1 MHWKFS
7 PRRACRRLGIAA
19 LALAALPVLAQTPPV
34 SASSLAEAFAQAWA
48 RQPEQAGTAARR
60 DAGQAQREAANRW
73 TPEPPALEAAL
84 KSDRLTGNDGA
95 REIEAGVAVPLWL
108 PREQGLVQAQ
118 ADAEGLALE
127 SRLRAAQ
134 WRLAGELREAWWALQ
149 LALLEQQAA
158 AAREDSA
165 TRLARDVARRVAS
178 GDLARADRNQADGAL
193 ALAEADS
200 AQAALAVVQARQAL
214 AALGVQPVAGNA
226 DTCAAAEPLPPAQAD
241 PADATHPALAELD
254 DRARLAAHAQDL
266 AAVRKRANPEL
277 ALLVTRERGARGES
291 NAHSLSFG
299 VRVPLGAASAHR
311 AKVATASAERIEAE
325 QQRALQAQRLA
336 ADAAVARA
344 RLAAAEAVATAAARR
359 TALAVQTRGFFE
371 TSFRLG
377 ETDLP
382 NRLRVELEA
391 YEAERQ
397 GARARVAV
405 HQAVSALRQA
415 LGLLPQ

>member
-7 PRRACRRLGIAA
+7 PRRASHRLGAA
-19 LALAALPVLAQTPPV
+19 VLALASLPSLAQTPP
-34 SASSLAEAFAQAWA
+34 APATSLAEAFAQAWA
-48 RQPEQAGTAARR
+48 QQPEQAGTAARR
-60 DAGQAQREAANRW
+60 DASQAQRVAADRW

-84 KSDRLTGNDGA
+84 KSDRLSGNDGA

-108 PREQGLVQAQ
+108 PRERALTQAQ
-118 ADAEGLALE
+118 AGAEGLALE

-165 TRLARDVARRVAS
+165 DKLARDVARRVVS
-178 GDLARADRNQADGAL
+178 GDLARADQNQADGAR
-193 ALAEADS
+193 AQAEAEV
-200 AQAALAVVQARQAL
+200 AEAALAVVQARQAL
-214 AALGVQPVAGNA
+214 AALGVQPAAGVAL
-226 DTCAAAEPLPPAQAD
+226 AEPLPQAAAPD
-241 PADATHPALAELD
+241 TIHPALAELD
-254 DRARLAAHAQDL
+254 DRARLASHAQEL

-277 ALLVTRERGARGES
+277 ALLVTRERGAYGES
-291 NAHSLSFG
+291 NTHALTVG
-299 VRVPLGAASAHR
+299 LRVPLGSASGHR

-325 QQRALQAQRLA
+325 QLRVLQAQRLA

-344 RLAAAEAVATAAARR
+344 RLATAEAVAMAASRR
-359 TALAVQTRGFFE
+359 TALAQQTRGFFE

-397 GARARVAV
+397 SARARVAV
-405 HQAVSALRQA
+405 HQAISALRQA

>member
-7 PRRACRRLGIAA
+7 PRRAARRWGAA
-19 LALAALPVLAQTPPV
+19 WLALASLPVLAQTPP
-34 SASSLAEAFAQAWA
+34 APATGLAQAFAQAWA
-48 RQPEQAGTAARR
+48 QQPEQAAAAMRR
-60 DAGQAQREAANRW
+60 DAGQAQREAADRW

-84 KSDRLTGNDGA
+84 KSDRLTGNEGA
-95 REIEAGVAVPLWL
+95 RELEAGVAVPLWL
-108 PREQGLVQAQ
+108 PNERALTQAQ
-118 ADAEGLALE
+118 ADTAQLALQ

-134 WRLAGELREAWWALQ
+134 WRLAGQLREAWWTLQ

-165 TRLARDVARRVAS
+165 ARLAQDVARRVAAGELS
-178 GDLARADRNQADGAL
+178 RADQNQAEGAL
-193 ALAEADS
+193 AQAEAER
-200 AQAALAVVQARQAL
+200 AETGAAVVQAHQAL
-214 AALGVQPVAGNA
+214 AALGVQPGAQ
-226 DTCAAAEPLPPAQAD
+226 AATAEPLPAPD
-241 PADATHPALAELD
+241 LGPADAAHPALAELE
-254 DRARLAAHAQDL
+254 DRARLAHQAQEL
-266 AAVRKRANPEL
+266 AAVQKRANPEL
-277 ALLVTRERGARGES
+277 AVLVTRERGARGES
-291 NAHSLSFG
+291 SAHSLSFG
-299 VRVPLGAASAHR
+299 LRVPLGSASGHR

-325 QQRALQAQRLA
+325 QQRVLETQRLQ

-344 RLAAAEAVATAAARR
+344 RLAAAQAVATAAARR
-359 TALAVQTRGFFE
+359 QALALQTRGFFE

-397 GARARVAV
+397 SARARVAV
-405 HQAVSALRQA
+405 HQAISTLRQA